1 MHARVRSTR
10 KERLRAWITDR
21 MHHCVCCVLVILCCQ
36 ARLWIYL
43 TQLSYLKE
51 RSYLKMQE
59 IFNKVE
65 QNQLQRTKNVV
76 YFLDAGKNTFDF
88 RTLAT
93 EPKWVVGHHPL
104 VNSGGG
110 WSCHKCQR
118 ERLRGI
124 TDFLQSF
131 SWYFHRA
138 WDRSRLPEIMSCFP
152 NIPRE
157 GWVFFPLLHFSRKI
171 WWNEETVWSSWFLT
185 LCLSQ

>member
-1 MHARVRSTR
+1 
-10 KERLRAWITDR
+10 
-21 MHHCVCCVLVILCCQ
+21 
-36 ARLWIYL
+36 
-43 TQLSYLKE
+43 
-51 RSYLKMQE
+51 MQE

-157 GWVFFPLLHFSRKI
+157 GRVFFLSFTFQERSDEMKKLFDRLDFWLSVYLSNLFFEFPSSTSRIPRGNKR
-171 WWNEETVWSSWFLT
+171 
-185 LCLSQ
+185 